1 MKGIILAGGAGT
13 RLQPATLAISKQM
26 LPVYDKPMIYYP
38 LSVLMLTD
46 IRDILVISTP
56 RDVGSFSRLLG
67 DGSKWGLSLSYAVQ
81 TDPRGVA
88 DAFLIGEKFLD
99 GSAVALVLGDNIF
112 YGEALGALLVTSRT
126 GSGATIFAYRVSDP
140 ERYGVVVFDS
150 SDNPISI
157 EEKPSSP
164 ISDWAITGLY
174 FYDHTV
180 VDIAKSLQPSGRNE
194 LEIADVNRT
203 YPRRGMLKIEKIGRG
218 IAWLDT
224 GTHDSLL
231 EASEFVRAIEHRQ
244 GLKIACIEEI
254 AFRKGWID
262 ANQVAAVG
270 TSMKSTAYGQ
280 YLLQIAASSS
290 GRV

>member
-1 MKGIILAGGAGT
+1 
-13 RLQPATLAISKQM
+13 
-26 LPVYDKPMIYYP
+26 
-38 LSVLMLTD
+38 MLTD

-99 GSAVALVLGDNIF
+99 GSTVALVLGDNIF

-180 VDIAKSLQPSGRNE
+180 IDIAKSLQPSGRNE
-194 LEIADVNRT
+194 LEIADINRT
-203 YPRRGMLKIEKIGRG
+203 YLRRGMLKIEKIGRG

-280 YLLQIAASSS
+280 YLLQIAASSA